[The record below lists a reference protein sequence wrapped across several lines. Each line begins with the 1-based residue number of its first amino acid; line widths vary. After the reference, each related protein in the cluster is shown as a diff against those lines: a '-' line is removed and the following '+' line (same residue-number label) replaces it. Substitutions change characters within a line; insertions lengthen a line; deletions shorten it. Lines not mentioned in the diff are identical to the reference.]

1 MLAPCYV
8 FRLPGDRK
16 RKGLPPHERAFCVD
30 EAAHAKAK
38 AAGWHDTIEAAIA
51 AHKAP
56 QAAPKA
62 ITSVTEQVDAQ
73 TTVVTV
79 SGVTV
84 DDAFKAAPVG
94 RAALEAKAKALGV
107 AFDGRTGDKTLAARI
122 AEAEAKA

>member
-8 FRLPGDRK
+8 FRIPGDRE
-16 RKGLPPHERAFCVD
+16 RKGLPPHARAFCAD

-38 AAGWHDTIEAAIA
+38 AAGWHDTIADAIA

-56 QAAPKA
+56 QAAPAPKP
-62 ITSVTEQVDAQ
+62 VDPPA
-73 TTVVTV
+73 
-79 SGVTV
+79 SI
-84 DDAFKAAPVG
+84 D